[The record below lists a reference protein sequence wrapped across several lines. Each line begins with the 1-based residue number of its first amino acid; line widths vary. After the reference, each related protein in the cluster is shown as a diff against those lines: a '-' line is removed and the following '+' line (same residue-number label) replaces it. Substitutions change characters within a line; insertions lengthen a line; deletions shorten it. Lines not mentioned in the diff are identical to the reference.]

1 MKIITFI
8 DSNGDIIL
16 KEKITSLPLK
26 EECIINK
33 SIELFNDNEPCI
45 IHRTFI
51 MKKIYFEIEQF
62 FDRVLN
68 DGNFEILVD
77 LLPDNVIGVL
87 DLNYHVKKVVIMHG

>member
-1 MKIITFI
+1 LKIITFI